1 MARVHC
7 FKIKYTGKEA
17 IISVTG
23 PEALSNYV
31 EHGYLSYYSGEE
43 APKELTICLP
53 LKDDWFNDLDNT
65 ENKVKA
71 VLEEET
77 GLKVEKFSWT
87 VLK

>member
-17 IISVTG
+17 IISITG
-23 PEALSNYV
+23 QDALKAFA
-31 EHGYLSYYSGEE
+31 ETGYLTYYGSEE
-43 APKELTICLP
+43 APKEITICLP
-53 LKDDWFNDLDNT
+53 LKDNWFDNLDAT
-65 ENKVKA
+65 ETMIKN

-87 VLK
+87 VLN